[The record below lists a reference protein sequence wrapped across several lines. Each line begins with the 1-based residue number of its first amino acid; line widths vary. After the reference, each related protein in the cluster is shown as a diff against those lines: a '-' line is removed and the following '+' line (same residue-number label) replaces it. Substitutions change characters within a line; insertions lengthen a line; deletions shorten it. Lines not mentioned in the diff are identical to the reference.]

1 MRKKYAG
8 WEIYMKK
15 KLMAVLLALS
25 IAIPAALPTNQVTAL
40 AAEAPLTANTAQ
52 DYQNQKNQA
61 AMAGLPITET
71 NETEAG
77 ERENNTPSSTE
88 SVNGN
93 PETSDESD
101 FNSNNQTS
109 SSESETPLTEKKD
122 ETEITE
128 PNMTETEI
136 TEKVTEPLT
145 KPEEESAD
153 ISLGSKQ
160 QRGKANQTEVSSS
173 DKVNT
178 KNTTYTITYI
188 LNGGK
193 NALGN
198 PASYLTSQNVTLR
211 TPSRNGYSFSG
222 WFLDKQYKKQIKN
235 ITAGTSGNISVYAK
249 WKKLKEYAPKSN
261 SARITSCK
269 GSGVDKIYIKAKIT
283 KRIKSTDSYYYLVT
297 VDPASGKI
305 LKRAAKSPKKTSVSF
320 TLNTAEPNKG
330 YIMAKYAIA
339 VKQKKGYKVIS
350 SSKYVT
356 SPENTAQNRHTYE
369 TGKTKKGIQFTTTQD
384 VERVDAKNTFLNLY
398 ASTILSNPD
407 TTYKYN
413 GKTYRFNSL
422 RGYEIAVSEFNSKG
436 INVTLQL
443 GLDWGDGSYQ
453 DLIAPEARS
462 EGHILYT
469 WNTSNKAAREKM
481 EAIFSFLASKFSTSD
496 CLISNWVLGNEV
508 NSCNLWNYK
517 GSMSKNKFINSYSYA
532 FRSLYN
538 AAKSNWN
545 NSKVFICLDHCWNT
559 ADAGYTAK
567 DFMNS
572 FAKKIKSM
580 QSGID
585 WNVAFHAYPAPLT
598 SPDFWNNSAI
608 SSKEDSPY
616 VTMENI
622 QVLTN
627 YVKKHYGSNTRII
640 LSEQGFSS
648 SKGEDV
654 QAAAIAYGYYK
665 AACNPMIDSFII
677 RSYADEPGETAQ
689 GLYMGISGKKAYNVF
704 KYMDTKN
711 SGKYTNKY
719 LKTIGKSSWKKAVPG
734 YTPNR
739 IYKMYRK

>member
-1 MRKKYAG
+1 MG
-8 WEIYMKK
+8 DYMKK

-25 IAIPAALPTNQVTAL
+25 MVIPVNSISAL
-40 AAEAPLTANTAQ
+40 AAETASAKIQESQMYDAESSGIPEN
-52 DYQNQKNQA
+52 
-61 AMAGLPITET
+61 GITT
-71 NETEAG
+71 IDTTE
-77 ERENNTPSSTE
+77 NDVTTMDTTE
-88 SVNGN
+88 SEVTN
-93 PETSDESD
+93 SDDSD
-101 FNSNNQTS
+101 LNTNNQTS
-109 SSESETPLTEKKD
+109 SSESEIPLTEIKE
-122 ETEITE
+122 ETE
-128 PNMTETEI
+128 MTETEMAETEMTE
-136 TEKVTEPLT
+136 TEKTVCELTEKITEPLT
-145 KPEEESAD
+145 ESEKESPVGLVSAP
-153 ISLGSKQ
+153 KQ
-160 QRGKANQTEVSSS
+160 QRTNVSETE
-173 DKVNT
+173 
-178 KNTTYTITYI
+178 
-188 LNGGK
+188 
-193 NALGN
+193 
-198 PASYLTSQNVTLR
+198 PASAKTSNKA
-211 TPSRNGYSFSG
+211 
-222 WFLDKQYKKQIKN
+222 KQKKQ
-235 ITAGTSGNISVYAK
+235 
-249 WKKLKEYAPKSN
+249 KEYAPKSN
-261 SARITSCK
+261 SAQITSCK
-269 GSGVDKIYIKAKIT
+269 GSGVDRIMIKAKIA

-297 VDPASGKI
+297 VDPNSGKVI
-305 LKRAAKSPKKTSVSF
+305 KRTARTAKKTSVTF
-320 TLNTAEPNKG
+320 ALNTAEPNKG
-330 YIMAKYAIA
+330 YALAKYAIA

-350 SSKYVT
+350 SAKYVT
-356 SPENTAQNRHTYE
+356 NPEFTAKNSHTYE

-384 VERVDAKNTFLNLY
+384 VEKVDAKNTFLNLY

-413 GKTYRFNSL
+413 GKTYHFNSL
-422 RGYEIAVSEFNSKG
+422 RGYEVAVSEFNAKE

-453 DLIAPEARS
+453 DLIASQARS

-469 WNTSNKAAREKM
+469 WNTSSKAAREKM
-481 EAIFSFLASKFSTSD
+481 EAIFSFLASKFSTSE
-496 CLISNWVLGNEV
+496 CHVSNWVLGNEV

-517 GSMSKNKFINSYSYA
+517 GSMSKTKFINSYSYA

-538 AAKSNWN
+538 AAKSNWSN
-545 NSKVFICLDHCWNT
+545 TKVFICLDHCWNT

-567 DFMNS
+567 DFMNA

-580 QSGID
+580 QSGIN

-598 SPDFWNNSAI
+598 SPDFWTNSAV

-627 YVKKHYGSNTRII
+627 YVKKHYGSKTRII

-677 RSYADEPGETAQ
+677 RSYNDEPGETAQ

>member
-1 MRKKYAG
+1 
-8 WEIYMKK
+8 MKK

-25 IAIPAALPTNQVTAL
+25 MTLPMNHVTAL
-40 AAEAPLTANTAQ
+40 AADSALSKTWEYQRSDAKPSELPERGTVESSSVESNSVESSSVESNT
-52 DYQNQKNQA
+52 
-61 AMAGLPITET
+61 LESET
-71 NETEAG
+71 IKIG
-77 ERENNTPSSTE
+77 
-88 SVNGN
+88 
-93 PETSDESD
+93 ESD
-101 FNSNNQTS
+101 TFVPDTAVSETTDDPDRNDKNQTS
-109 SSESETPLTEKKD
+109 SSESEIPL
-122 ETEITE
+122 TEITE
-128 PNMTETEI
+128 KTEMKETEKIVCEI
-136 TEKVTEPLT
+136 TEKVTEHLT
-145 KPEEESAD
+145 KPEKETSTGMVT
-153 ISLGSKQ
+153 SPKQ
-160 QRGKANQTEVSSS
+160 QRTKVSKTE
-173 DKVNT
+173 
-178 KNTTYTITYI
+178 
-188 LNGGK
+188 
-193 NALGN
+193 
-198 PASYLTSQNVTLR
+198 PASIGKVSKA
-211 TPSRNGYSFSG
+211 
-222 WFLDKQYKKQIKN
+222 KQTKQ
-235 ITAGTSGNISVYAK
+235 
-249 WKKLKEYAPKSN
+249 KEYAPKSN

-269 GSGVDKIYIKAKIT
+269 GSGVDRITIKANIG
-283 KRIKSTDSYYYLVT
+283 KRIKSADSYYYLVT
-297 VDPASGKI
+297 VDPNSGKI
-305 LKRAAKSPKKTSVSF
+305 LKRAAKTAKKTSVTF
-320 TLNTAEPNKG
+320 TLKTAEPNRG
-330 YIMAKYAIA
+330 YVLAKYAIA
-339 VKQKKGYKVIS
+339 IKQKKGYKVIS
-350 SSKYVT
+350 SAKYVT
-356 SPENTAQNRHTYE
+356 NPEITAVNRHTYE
-369 TGKTKKGIQFTTTQD
+369 TGQTKKGIQFTTTQD
-384 VERVDAKNTFLNLY
+384 VENVDAKNTFLNLY

-413 GKTYRFNSL
+413 GKTYHFNSL
-422 RGYEIAVSEFNSKG
+422 RGYEIAVSEFNAKG

-453 DLIAPEARS
+453 DLIASQARS

-481 EAIFSFLASKFSTSD
+481 EAMFSFLASKFSTSE
-496 CLISNWVLGNEV
+496 CHVSNWVLGNEV

-517 GSMSKNKFINSYSYA
+517 GSMSKKKFINSYAYA

-580 QSGID
+580 QGGIN

-598 SPDFWNNSAI
+598 SPDFWNNSAV

-627 YVKKHYGSNTRII
+627 YVKKHYGSKTRII

-677 RSYADEPGETAQ
+677 RSYSDEPCETAQ
-689 GLYMGISGKKAYNVF
+689 GLYMGISGKKSYKVF
-704 KYMDTKN
+704 KYMDTRK